1 MMGELRNPDETPEH
15 RLKRL
20 RLRSWRRGIKEMD
33 LILGAY
39 SDARLAELDA
49 GTLDRYEALLD
60 ENDQDLYKWVSG
72 GAPRL
77 REAAGDA
84 INIVNRYESHP
95 KSITTQPSM
104 TAQDRTLAH
113 YHHLMQI
120 NAASHL
126 IRAARHL
133 GVLGVLREGQK
144 SLSFSF
150 FVLQANRT

>member
-39 SDARLAELDA
+39 ADAQLAELDA

-72 GAPRL
+72 GAPHPATHAEML
-77 REAAGDA
+77 SEIAEFHG
-84 INIVNRYESHP
+84 IES
-95 KSITTQPSM
+95 
-104 TAQDRTLAH
+104 
-113 YHHLMQI
+113 
-120 NAASHL
+120 
-126 IRAARHL
+126 
-133 GVLGVLREGQK
+133 
-144 SLSFSF
+144 
-150 FVLQANRT
+150 